1 MEVIWTKSKRIA
13 VFSQETFPYSE
24 RELWKSSLIL
34 QVGVCFCRKHNVS
47 CFYLVTCVGGISWRV
62 LRNFWNQDHS
72 ERVTSFE
79 QWAERGRT
87 LPHQARIELSDF
99 HARVWKYDQGGRNS
113 MQEMHGNQTKCMEF
127 QPIKENSNFWTSI
140 FCPGINFSSSKSL
153 WIWWTIDTLI
163 LACLKLTT
171 YASISTK
178 QLLAALMDGIP
189 CTKTEKT

>member
-1 MEVIWTKSKRIA
+1 MAFWMIARILDNESFLMVFRSTFLTFNKVVQVVQIGGRGWRKRHVIWTKSKRIA

-113 MQEMHGNQTKCMEF
+113 MQEMHGNPTKSW
-127 QPIKENSNFWTSI
+127 NS
-140 FCPGINFSSSKSL
+140 
-153 WIWWTIDTLI
+153 D
-163 LACLKLTT
+163 
-171 YASISTK
+171 
-178 QLLAALMDGIP
+178 Q
-189 CTKTEKT
+189 